1 VQDDYINNQMRRNTR
16 NLLILS
22 AIPLAVIVLLGVQN
36 YRFLANLLKGSRPL
50 NSSELLNIQDV
61 GDLRQYNVSVSGDE
75 LIPTTFQKVLR
86 TKSTTTNQVTR
97 TDVEQRFS
105 FLRIGDRFLLVSSKD
120 QLSSASLTGGLVAIP
135 LEVREHV
142 LGPIEKKQALSD
154 QAFLPFMLNTTEFS
168 NDSWG
173 GIVFL
178 LLLGTLCAVG
188 IVLSM
193 QWSANPAQHPIA
205 KQLRKYGEFNIIR
218 GRIDSEVRQ
227 EGNLKASAPVV
238 TSSWFLAPSAFT
250 LRVRPL
256 GELAW
261 AYQLTTQHRVNFVPT
276 HKSYQAKIYDRQGRL
291 IAVQAKEEAVQA
303 MLAKIGLK
311 APWVVLGF
319 NAGLDNLFKKQ
330 RDQFLAAVDQR
341 KAALKAA
348 PAAASPKPQPKKPE
362 PVGVA

>member
-1 VQDDYINNQMRRNTR
+1 VQDDYINNQMRRSTR
-16 NLLILS
+16 NLLLFS
-22 AIPLAVIVLLGVQN
+22 AIPFAFIVLLGAQN
-36 YRFLANLLKGSRPL
+36 YRFLANLLKSPRPIS
-50 NSSELLNIQDV
+50 SSELFNIQDA
-61 GDLRQYNVSVSGDE
+61 GDLRQYNVSVSGDQ
-75 LIPTTFQKVLR
+75 LIPTTFQKVLQ
-86 TKSTTTNQVTR
+86 TKSSTTNQVTR

-105 FLRIGDRFLLVSSKD
+105 ILQIGDRYLLVSSQD
-120 QLSSASLTGGLVAIP
+120 PPSSASLTGGLVAIP

-142 LGPIEKKQALSD
+142 LGPIEKKSAISD
-154 QAFLPFMLNTTEFS
+154 QAFLPFMLNTKEFTGA
-168 NDSWG
+168 WG
-173 GIVFL
+173 WPVFG
-178 LLLGTLCAVG
+178 LLLGTLCATG
-188 IVLSM
+188 IVLST

-227 EGNLKASAPVV
+227 EGNLKASAPLV
-238 TSSWFLAPSAFT
+238 TSSWFLAPSPFT
-250 LRVRPL
+250 LQVRPL

-276 HKSYQAKIYDRQGRL
+276 GKSYQAKIYDRQGRL
-291 IAVQAKEEAVQA
+291 IAIQAKEQAVQA
-303 MLAKIGLK
+303 LLVKIGQK

-319 NAGLDNLFKKQ
+319 NAGLENLFKRQ

-348 PAAASPKPQPKKPE
+348 SSEAPKPQPKKPE

>member
-1 VQDDYINNQMRRNTR
+1 VQDDYIHNQMRRSTR
-16 NLLILS
+16 NLLLFC
-22 AIPLAVIVLLGVQN
+22 AIPLAFLVLLGVQN
-36 YRFLANLLKGSRPL
+36 YRFLANLLKGPRPVS
-50 NSSELLNIQDV
+50 SSELFNIQDS

-75 LIPTTFQKVLR
+75 LIPTTFQKVMQ
-86 TKSTTTNQVTR
+86 TKSSSTNQVTR

-105 FLRIGDRFLLVSSKD
+105 ILQIGDRYLLVSSKD
-120 QLSSASLTGGLVAIP
+120 PLSSTSLTGGLVAIP

-142 LGPIEKKQALSD
+142 LGPIEKRKAISE
-154 QAFLPFMLNTTEFS
+154 QAFLPFMLNTTEF

-173 GIVFL
+173 GLVFL
-178 LLLGTLCAVG
+178 LLLGTLCATGV
-188 IVLSM
+188 VVST
-193 QWSANPAQHPIA
+193 QWSANSAQHPIA

-227 EGNLKASAPVV
+227 EGNLKASAPLV
-238 TSSWFLAPSAFT
+238 TSSWILAPSVFT

-276 HKSYQAKIYDRQGRL
+276 GKTFQAKIYDRQGRL
-291 IAVQAKEEAVQA
+291 IAIQAKEQAVQA
-303 MLAKIGLK
+303 LLVKIGQK

-319 NAGLDNLFKKQ
+319 NAGLENLYKKQ

-348 PAAASPKPQPKKPE
+348 PAESPKPQPKKPE

>member
-1 VQDDYINNQMRRNTR
+1 MHDDYINNQMRRSTR
-16 NLLILS
+16 NLLLFS
-22 AIPLAVIVLLGVQN
+22 ALPFAIIVLLGVQN
-36 YRFLANLLKGSRPL
+36 HRFLANLLKGSRPL
-50 NSSELLNIQDV
+50 SGSELLNIQDSE
-61 GDLRQYNVSVSGDE
+61 DLRQYNVSVNGDQ

-86 TKSTTTNQVTR
+86 TKSSTTNQVTR

-105 FLRIGDRFLLVSSKD
+105 ILQIGDRYLLVSSKD
-120 QLSSASLTGGLVAIP
+120 PLSSPSLTGGLVAIP

-142 LGPIEKKQALSD
+142 LGPIEKKNAMSD
-154 QAFLPFMLNTTEFS
+154 QAFLPFMLNTAEFS
-168 NDSWG
+168 NGAWG
-173 GIVFL
+173 WPVFG
-178 LLLGTLCAVG
+178 LLLGTLCATG
-188 IVLSM
+188 IALST

-218 GRIDSEVRQ
+218 GRIDSEVRL

-238 TSSWFLAPSAFT
+238 TSSWFLAPSPFT
-250 LRVRPL
+250 LQVRSL

-276 HKSYQAKIYDRQGRL
+276 GKSYQAKIYDRQGRL
-291 IAVQAKEEAVQA
+291 ISIQAKEQIVQA
-303 MLAKIGLK
+303 LLIKIGQK

-319 NAGLDNLFKKQ
+319 NAGLENLYKRQ

-348 PAAASPKPQPKKPE
+348 PSESPKPQAKKPE